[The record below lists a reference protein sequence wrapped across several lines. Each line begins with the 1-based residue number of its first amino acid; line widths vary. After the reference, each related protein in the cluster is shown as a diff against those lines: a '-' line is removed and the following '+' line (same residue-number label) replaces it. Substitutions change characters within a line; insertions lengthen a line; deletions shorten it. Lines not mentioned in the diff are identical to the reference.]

1 MGREHLSDLT
11 TSGTITLIV
20 VPLPL
25 NPNKGLQSLSTKL
38 ETISYIAVGDHH
50 FRKSTCKCYQR
61 AYERQSPTAPI
72 EKTLNAVL
80 PESCSAAMMILSR
93 ASRLR
98 FC

>member
-38 ETISYIAVGDHH
+38 ETISYIARRRSS
-50 FRKSTCKCYQR
+50 F
-61 AYERQSPTAPI
+61 P
-72 EKTLNAVL
+72 
-80 PESCSAAMMILSR
+80 
-93 ASRLR
+93 
-98 FC
+98 